1 MNLKEE
7 YERARAHLLLDKKSG
22 LENWLRHTESGIS
35 VFETNIPF
43 EKKSG
48 LLSIYDLTSDEKF
61 LKERYKLK
69 MLLHQRLIQIVEFNP
84 RWMVILNKV
93 SVY

>member
-22 LENWLRHTESGIS
+22 LENLASARLNQVIL
-35 VFETNIPF
+35 VFETNIRILG
-43 EKKSG
+43 G

-61 LKERYKLK
+61 LERAAAVANAIAPAFDTNSGIPYT
-69 MLLHQRLIQIVEFNP
+69 MINP
-84 RWMVILNKV
+84 FTKQV
-93 SVY
+93 